1 MMVGAGDNK
10 NKAMERKLSFAE
22 KLKRKLSSNSNQEE
36 EKTYEEEE
44 YLCKFVDVNVASHCL
59 KIMVLILDEVIDK
72 IPRQFIEDLIEFHS
86 S

>member
-1 MMVGAGDNK
+1 MGAGDNK

>member
-1 MMVGAGDNK
+1 MVGAGDNK